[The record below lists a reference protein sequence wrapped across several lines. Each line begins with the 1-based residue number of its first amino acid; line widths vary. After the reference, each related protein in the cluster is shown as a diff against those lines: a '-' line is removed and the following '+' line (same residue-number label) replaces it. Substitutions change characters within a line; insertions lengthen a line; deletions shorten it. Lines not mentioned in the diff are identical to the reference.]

1 MPENT
6 APTTATTPTTPTPPS
21 ASTPPP
27 VPVGLA
33 TKTGYSVAIAGLI
46 AAVLAYVSGDHS
58 QAQLGSIVGASVGVV
73 SLLITQVGRYV
84 QANSS
89 IKANVELKKLEHD
102 AVSIVGLVKTDD
114 PEAVAQ
120 LRTIVRG
127 ALQDVIN
134 ELPAGDRPVAGD
146 IENILLPSGQEEA
159 ASPPPPVGSPAAG
172 GT

>member
-1 MPENT
+1 MPDD
-6 APTTATTPTTPTPPS
+6 TATTTPSPS
-21 ASTPPP
+21 ASQG

-33 TKTGYSVAIAGLI
+33 TKTGYSVAVAGLI

-58 QAQLGSIVGASVGVV
+58 QAQLGSIVGASVGLL
-73 SLLITQVGRYV
+73 SLAITQIGRYV
-84 QANSS
+84 QANSQ

-120 LRTIVRG
+120 LQAIVRA
-127 ALQDVIN
+127 ALQDAIN
-134 ELPAGDRPVAGD
+134 ELPAGTRPVAGD

-159 ASPPPPVGSPAAG
+159 AAPPPPAASPAAG